1 VKRVVGLGNPDGKYA
16 GTRHNIGFEV
26 VARLAQRNGL
36 VLDQKKF
43 DGLFGRGR
51 IGPQDV
57 GILQPL
63 TYMNLSGK
71 AVARALKFLPVD
83 DMTTGLLVVMD
94 DVDLPSGRLR
104 LRAGGGAGGQ
114 RGLANIIQCLG
125 SKDFIRLRFG
135 IGRPPEYMDTA
146 DYVLQ
151 RFSREESANLSGQI
165 DDAARA
171 IEYAL
176 EEGIDSA
183 MNWVN
188 RRAE

>member
-1 VKRVVGLGNPDGKYA
+1 VKLVVGLGNPDGKYA

-26 VARLAQRNGL
+26 VARLAERNGV

-63 TYMNLSGK
+63 TYMNLSGN
-71 AVARALKFLPVD
+71 AVAKALKFLPVED
-83 DMTTGLLVVMD
+83 VVTDLLVVMD

-104 LRAGGGAGGQ
+104 LKAGGGAGGQ
-114 RGLANIIQCLG
+114 RGLANIIQRVG
-125 SKDFIRLRFG
+125 RKDFMRLRFG

-151 RFSREESANLSGQI
+151 RFSRDENQELPNQI
-165 DDAARA
+165 DDAAKA
-171 IEYAL
+171 IETAL
-176 EEGIDSA
+176 NEGVDSA

-188 RRAE
+188 R